1 MLLKN
6 IKHLQE
12 VLIQVLFLVSIQ
24 STNARNLQLAIRM
37 NRLCTHPS
45 TCLSKILEKKL
56 KMQIWKTSKSRILH
70 QTVDVDILRLE
81 SLIQL
86 RNKTRL
92 NQPYF
97 SNKKMGQKKWP
108 QTATEFLQGPYSHCD
123 PLRQLLIA
131 ALSPGHTSQHM
142 ANSFHNPFPTAG
154 CPLVESKKPLAMSKF
169 KPCSWRA
176 ENSWS
181 I

>member
-1 MLLKN
+1 MLGICSLP
-6 IKHLQE
+6 
-12 VLIQVLFLVSIQ
+12 FGWTVSVP
-24 STNARNLQLAIRM
+24 
-37 NRLCTHPS
+37 THPHA
-45 TCLSKILEKKL
+45 CQKFRKKKL
-56 KMQIWKTSKSRILH
+56 KMQICKTSKSRILH

-142 ANSFHNPFPTAG
+142 ANSFHNPFPRAG

-181 I
+181 V